1 MTVYRS
7 QWVRIDKEPAG
18 FCLVLPYVNGGMT
31 LSVRKTLR
39 EAYREANSYI
49 AIMRNV
55 RAL

>member
-7 QWVRIDKEPAG
+7 SWVRIDREPAG

-39 EAYREANSYI
+39 EAYREARSYI
-49 AIMRNV
+49 AIMQ
-55 RAL
+55 AMKA

>member
-1 MTVYRS
+1 MTIYRS

-55 RAL
+55 RTL